1 MLDPLWS
8 TERTTIVHD
17 AAGVSRAD
25 KLAFLAERPGA
36 LANLKVCF
44 EADSEYNCGV
54 CEKCML
60 TMVGLRA
67 AGVREDLDGFAVPLD
82 ARRLAKHTVSD
93 ANRQLVPELVDR
105 LADPED
111 RPYRLAL
118 EWSLLRED
126 SLSALRRLIRI
137 ARLAVGARVR
147 RSRRLSG

>member
-1 MLDPLWS
+1 
-8 TERTTIVHD
+8 
-17 AAGVSRAD
+17 
-25 KLAFLAERPGA
+25 
-36 LANLKVCF
+36 
-44 EADSEYNCGV
+44 
-54 CEKCML
+54 
-60 TMVGLRA
+60 
-67 AGVREDLDGFAVPLD
+67 VPLD

-126 SLSALRRLIRI
+126 SLSALRRLMRI
-137 ARLAVGARVR
+137 ARLAVGARVP